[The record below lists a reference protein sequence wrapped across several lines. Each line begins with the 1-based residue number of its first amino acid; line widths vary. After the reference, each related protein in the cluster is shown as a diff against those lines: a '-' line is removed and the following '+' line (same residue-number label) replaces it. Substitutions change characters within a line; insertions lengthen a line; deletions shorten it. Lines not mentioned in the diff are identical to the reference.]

1 MNALLF
7 ATFKI
12 LLFKPEEQIDLPKLI
27 TPSVCPGTGSLDKR
41 SLIFL
46 QLRSILRICK
56 MDKCSN
62 AKSWSLSFTDF
73 LLAKSPVR

>member
-27 TPSVCPGTGSLDKR
+27 TPSVCPGTGINL
-41 SLIFL
+41 
-46 QLRSILRICK
+46 
-56 MDKCSN
+56 
-62 AKSWSLSFTDF
+62 
-73 LLAKSPVR
+73 V